1 LDPNDDPEKTV
12 ARPVG
17 ADLFQQAPLVALG
30 ALIANRYRV
39 ISKLGAGGMSEV
51 FKCEDLVLKR
61 EVAVKLLLPHFKSNE
76 KALKRLHL
84 EAQAAARLDH
94 DHIVKVFEYQISDSG
109 APFIVMD
116 YIQGKSLDQLI
127 SDNGWLEPAR
137 VLELSDQ
144 ICSALQHAHEKNIVH
159 RDLKPSN
166 IMVADRD
173 GKEQV
178 KIVDFGIAKVYEASD
193 QQASLTQTGELVG
206 SPLYMSPEQCL
217 GAAIDARS
225 DQYSLACLLFHAL
238 AGAPPFSGNN
248 PIETLMKHTT
258 EVAPSLS
265 QASLGKT
272 FPKQIEES
280 LAKALS
286 KEPSQ
291 RYLDI
296 QSFRDAF
303 FGKTNPSRSQV
314 SAVAKP
320 ALSVLKYVL
329 PTLLLVGTAAFSSWY
344 FAPPHTR
351 KMDQRQLTPP
361 STAPISSDGAED
373 YNTNPFF
380 QRQASEERNVLIFQF
395 PPTKYLGELND
406 HRAQGLCILPY
417 SDRNELRFV
426 AAPNCVAELRRFR
439 PDDLKI
445 LTLHSAEE
453 GFLVD
458 KTPGPPVSEQLKNIS
473 HMTGLENLVVSHC
486 HLSARDLKRLNPLVS
501 LRRLNLSGNSSI
513 DGQDLAQCAWLS
525 QLTYLDFCSCGE
537 GIDSLLATL
546 SRRSNLEGLALADC
560 KLDENDFRN
569 LGRMSKLRELRL
581 DGVLTN
587 VPDSTLQRAFRNLDQ
602 FRCHGGMDGDPRE
615 AERFLRT
622 LNPTGLQS
630 LELAKI
636 DLTGNDIVW
645 LGKLKVLEDLLLIN
659 CPIPDGSFTKMP
671 NLKNLRSLKITRCKN
686 VKELL
691 RCLRGST
698 NIQKLFLSGASL
710 DDSDVDIINGLEN
723 LRELTVWRVSNRH
736 MRPDIVLRTQI
747 KD

>member
-1 LDPNDDPEKTV
+1 M
-12 ARPVG
+12 G
-17 ADLFQQAPLVALG
+17 AGPFQQAASTSAG
-30 ALIANRYRV
+30 SLIANRYRV

-61 EVAVKLLLPHFKSNE
+61 QVAVKLLLPHFKSND

-94 DHIVKVFEYQISDSG
+94 DHIVKVFEYQISESG

-116 YIQGKSLDQLI
+116 YIEGKSLDQLI
-127 SDNGWLEPAR
+127 SENGWLELVR
-137 VLELSDQ
+137 VLDLADQ
-144 ICSALQHAHEKNIVH
+144 ICSALQHAHENNIVH

-166 IMVADRD
+166 IMVTHRD

-217 GAAIDARS
+217 GTDVDARS

-248 PIETLMKHTT
+248 PIETLMKHTN
-258 EVAPSLS
+258 ELPPSLTE
-265 QASLGKT
+265 ASLGKT
-272 FPKQIEES
+272 FPKHIEES
-280 LAKALS
+280 LATALS

-291 RYLDI
+291 RYLDV

-303 FGKTNPSRSQV
+303 FGIRNPQQNAAS
-314 SAVAKP
+314 VATKP
-320 ALSVLKYVL
+320 VISSLQYVL
-329 PTLLLVGTAAFSSWY
+329 PALLLIAIAAFSAWY
-344 FAPPHTR
+344 FAPPHTAKKEAELR
-351 KMDQRQLTPP
+351 SP
-361 STAPISSDGAED
+361 SPSLVNFGDVED

-380 QRQASEERNVLIFQF
+380 QRQASEQKNVLVFQF
-395 PPTKYLGELND
+395 PRDKYLGELNT
-406 HRAQGLCILPY
+406 HRAQGLCVLPF

-445 LTLHSAEE
+445 LTLHAPDGS
-453 GFLVD
+453 FLVD
-458 KTPGPPVSEQLKNIS
+458 NTPGPTVSGQLKYIS
-473 HMTGLENLVVSHC
+473 HMTGLEELGLSHC
-486 HLSARDLKRLNPLVS
+486 HLSPRDLEQLNPLVS
-501 LRRLNLSGNSSI
+501 LKRLNISRNRSI

-537 GIDSLLATL
+537 SVSSLLAAL
-546 SRRSNLEGLALADC
+546 SRRSNLEGLALADY
-560 KLDENDFRN
+560 KLDEADFRN
-569 LGRMSKLRELRL
+569 LSRMSKLKELRL
-581 DGVLTN
+581 DGILTD
-587 VPDSTLQRAFRNLDQ
+587 VPNSTLQNAFRNLDT
-602 FRCHGGMDGDPRE
+602 FRCHGGMDGDPTE

-622 LNPTGLQS
+622 LNPARLQG
-630 LELAKI
+630 LELAKL
-636 DLTGNDIVW
+636 DLSADDMAW
-645 LGKLKVLEDLLLIN
+645 LGKLRVLENLLLIN
-659 CPIPDGSFTKMP
+659 CTFPDGSLMKMT
-671 NLKNLRSLKITRCKN
+671 NLKNLRIVTLPRCKN

-691 RCLRGST
+691 RALKGST
-698 NIQKLFLSGASL
+698 HLQKLSIAGATL
-710 DDSDVDIINGLEN
+710 DDSDVDIINGFEN
-723 LRELTVWRVSNRH
+723 LRELTVWRISTRH
-736 MRPDIVLRTQI
+736 LKPDIFLTSSV